1 MSAPPSSAGSPSLR
15 ALFSSRAGH
24 LALAVLVVELLAG
37 MQIYLS
43 QTVLPLLATEMGA
56 RNAYGLVTAAAQV
69 PAFLTMPLGG
79 AMLAW
84 WRPDR
89 LMTALTALLV
99 VGAVVGALAP
109 NVEVYVLGEILR
121 GLAAGALATA
131 TMGSHGRRSA
141 RCLEATVP
149 GGRIGHVGRGGPGRP
164 RLRLR
169 CQRLLGLALG
179 PCGLPARAHR
189 GPRRHGRSDPRPQ
202 AGRGDGS
209 R

>member
-37 MQIYLS
+37 MQIYLN

-79 AMLAW
+79 AMLAR

-99 VGAVVGALAP
+99 VGALS
-109 NVEVYVLGEILR
+109 LI
-121 GLAAGALATA
+121 
-131 TMGSHGRRSA
+131 H
-141 RCLEATVP
+141 
-149 GGRIGHVGRGGPGRP
+149 I
-164 RLRLR
+164 
-169 CQRLLGLALG
+169 
-179 PCGLPARAHR
+179 
-189 GPRRHGRSDPRPQ
+189 
-202 AGRGDGS
+202 
-209 R
+209 